1 MTELYSVEGGLLDE
15 IRDGTNGDEPI
26 EASRDRLD
34 RADDESD
41 DGASDK
47 RGSSGGGAAATGYGL
62 GALDVTTQE
71 VEMGES
77 FLRDL
82 ERFRSDEF
90 VRAALNQGVN
100 LSEYKS
106 EIDRELRNVELESVR
121 DYVAQSEQVVEL
133 HQRLQQCD
141 DVLARTQE
149 TLLGFQADLGGIS
162 DEIRHLQQ
170 QSLSMGV
177 QLRNRRA
184 AEARIG
190 AFLERLVLPPG
201 AARHL
206 CDGDVSDV
214 YLEYV
219 VALNSRLS
227 FAARDTPFH
236 IHSAAGDGE
245 NAAKA
250 TAAAPDSADGAEDA
264 GDGNDESE
272 NAAPQPPS
280 ATAAG
285 NTNGGIVIKPR
296 ETRAGVEYTPQLESL
311 RLRVVARVREHFLR
325 TIAEMRRPKTNVAMI
340 QQGALLKY
348 VISCRV
354 RRCDMARSP
363 PLPSGLSPPQ
373 VRLSHDVPRD
383 CRAERR

>member
-236 IHSAAGDGE
+236 IHSAANNRIRLE
-245 NAAKA
+245 PA
-250 TAAAPDSADGAEDA
+250 TVP
-264 GDGNDESE
+264 
-272 NAAPQPPS
+272 
-280 ATAAG
+280 
-285 NTNGGIVIKPR
+285 K
-296 ETRAGVEYTPQLESL
+296 LEPEL
-311 RLRVVARVREHFLR
+311 
-325 TIAEMRRPKTNVAMI
+325 
-340 QQGALLKY
+340 
-348 VISCRV
+348 
-354 RRCDMARSP
+354 
-363 PLPSGLSPPQ
+363 PQ
-373 VRLSHDVPRD
+373 VRRFLQAHEPPSSGRRR
-383 CRAERR
+383 CGRRQRERRCGLGRRRLRGHKRLLGNVSERIARGPC